1 MKIIPVALSAALLS
15 LTSVPLQ
22 AQAADSEDAMSTAQG
37 PVSLSPI
44 EHGSL
49 VLQWNDQTI
58 YIDPTGTADAY
69 QGLDAADL
77 ILITHPHGDHLSTE
91 TLDAIDTS
99 AATVIMPQSVADEIG
114 DSYGEAQRVMANGDT
129 IELDG
134 LRIHA
139 MPMYNLPEDEDPR
152 HPRGFGNGYVL
163 TLGDKRV
170 YISGDTE
177 GIEEMRSLEDID
189 MAFVCMNLPYTMD
202 VEQAADAVL
211 DFAPAVV
218 YPYHYRGQD
227 VQRFKTL
234 VNEQNPDIEVRLR
247 EWYPE

>member
-1 MKIIPVALSAALLS
+1 
-15 LTSVPLQ
+15 
-22 AQAADSEDAMSTAQG
+22 MSTAQG